1 MAATEAT
8 AEPVQADTVENKA
21 EVETT
26 KPDPAST
33 EEAPAS
39 TEETQPTTEAPPST
53 EQPADSKSKPASEK
67 IWDSFLNKSGLGK
80 VMGGK
85 KKKEQHT
92 GAEDTTGEEQDKVSN
107 QNDQGD
113 TAGPKE
119 QESSQPAEANEAAAD
134 GQTIEKAPE
143 NEEASQ
149 EQKASGAKPKQ
160 GEKSSV
166 RDFIRNPVAKIF
178 SHKSTD
184 KKDGTGGLQKH
195 DKVRSKSLDR
205 LEDADTSTTAADQTE
220 EPPTTDE
227 PDRSNPQT
235 TKNMKRWHSFKKL
248 MAQKSHKKSTDES
261 KDAEGADGTSA
272 DGAGDTGT
280 LDSTTKSEQS
290 GQKRWKLKRSWTFQ
304 GLKRDSSVVGIHKP
318 KDKDSS
324 DVKDE
329 NDPEAEQGMEDV
341 KIASDVET
349 QEKTNADVDE
359 EKGATATTQH
369 AKSVDQHANE
379 IWTSF
384 KKRVIPKS
392 KKAADTGGVE
402 EEAAGE
408 QEQTDEPQAG
418 KDSGKTAKAK
428 RTHFNRAVSLKNFIL
443 RKGKSTSM
451 DMGEGTTA
459 QKDGD
464 DTAESE
470 AKDMDGLDDAAGST
484 DVPQT
489 GSEEQ
494 TVAQSESNNEAQVAG
509 EHKSSDG
516 EERSHTSAPSGQPSD
531 KPHAADPAPE
541 GGGQAEPKA
550 NGENG
555 CSDATSEDTAAHNHE
570 ATTQNDVKDEETN
583 QETINSSGKTCPKD
597 GKILN
602 QDGKCDTVNAVVQS
616 GECQAPIDSRDLQQN
631 GNDKAESKVGL
642 GTSVEVETRGDGA
655 PQCGGSLSGSAK
667 TNADEQ
673 EEALKRMFYEVA
685 ASIVRAVV
693 SSATEQLAKEKEP
706 PDSSLQCF
714 QPENNSSYTDI
725 DVSYCHREVTLNQGS
740 LY

>member
-1 MAATEAT
+1 MAATEAN
-8 AEPVQADTVENKA
+8 AEPVQADIVENKA

-26 KPDPAST
+26 NPAPAST

-39 TEETQPTTEAPPST
+39 TEETQPTTEAPQST

-85 KKKEQHT
+85 KKKEQQT
-92 GAEDTTGEEQDKVSN
+92 GAEDTTGEEQDKVSS

-113 TAGPKE
+113 TAGPKD
-119 QESSQPAEANEAAAD
+119 QESSQPAEAGEAAAD

-143 NEEASQ
+143 NEEVSQ

-166 RDFIRNPVAKIF
+166 RDFIRKPVAKIF

-184 KKDGTGGLQKH
+184 KKDSTGALQKH
-195 DKVRSKSLDR
+195 GKVRSKSLDR
-205 LEDADTSTTAADQTE
+205 LEDADASTNVADQAE
-220 EPPTTDE
+220 EPPTADE
-227 PDRSNPQT
+227 PDKSNPQT

-261 KDAEGADGTSA
+261 KDAEGAEGTSA
-272 DGAGDTGT
+272 DGAGDSGT
-280 LDSTTKSEQS
+280 LDSTTKSEHS

-324 DVKDE
+324 DVNDE
-329 NDPEAEQGMEDV
+329 NAPEAEQGTEDV
-341 KIASDVET
+341 KVASDTEA
-349 QEKTNADVDE
+349 QEKINAEGEE

-392 KKAADTGGVE
+392 KRAADTGGVE

-443 RKGKSTSM
+443 RKGKSTSV
-451 DMGEGTTA
+451 DMGEGTAA

-464 DTAESE
+464 GTCESE
-470 AKDMDGLDDAAGST
+470 AKDLDGLDDAAGAT

-489 GSEEQ
+489 VSEEQ
-494 TVAQSESNNEAQVAG
+494 TVAQNESSNEAQVAG
-509 EHKSSDG
+509 EYKSSDG

-531 KPHAADPAPE
+531 KSHVADPAPE
-541 GGGQAEPKA
+541 GGAQTEPKA

-555 CSDATSEDTAAHNHE
+555 CLDATSEYTAAHNHE
-570 ATTQNDVKDEETN
+570 ATTQNDVKGEETN
-583 QETINSSGKTCPKD
+583 QETIDSSGKTCPKD

-602 QDGKCDTVNAVVQS
+602 QDGNCDTVNAVAQS
-616 GECQAPIDSRDLQQN
+616 EKKA
-631 GNDKAESKVGL
+631 GNV
-642 GTSVEVETRGDGA
+642 
-655 PQCGGSLSGSAK
+655 
-667 TNADEQ
+667 
-673 EEALKRMFYEVA
+673 
-685 ASIVRAVV
+685 
-693 SSATEQLAKEKEP
+693 
-706 PDSSLQCF
+706 
-714 QPENNSSYTDI
+714 
-725 DVSYCHREVTLNQGS
+725 
-740 LY
+740 

>member
-1 MAATEAT
+1 MAATEAN
-8 AEPVQADTVENKA
+8 AEPVQADIVENKA

-26 KPDPAST
+26 NPAPAST

-85 KKKEQHT
+85 KKKEQQT
-92 GAEDTTGEEQDKVSN
+92 GAEDTTGEEQDKVSS
-107 QNDQGD
+107 QHDQGD
-113 TAGPKE
+113 TAGPKD
-119 QESSQPAEANEAAAD
+119 QETSQPAEAGEAAAD

-166 RDFIRNPVAKIF
+166 RDFIRKPVAKIF

-184 KKDGTGGLQKH
+184 KKDGTGALQKH
-195 DKVRSKSLDR
+195 GKVWSKSLDR
-205 LEDADTSTTAADQTE
+205 LEDADASTNVADQAE
-220 EPPTTDE
+220 EPPTADE
-227 PDRSNPQT
+227 QDKSNPQT

-261 KDAEGADGTSA
+261 KDSEDA
-272 DGAGDTGT
+272 DGAGDSGT
-280 LDSTTKSEQS
+280 LDSTTKSEHS

-329 NDPEAEQGMEDV
+329 NAPEAEQGTEDV
-341 KIASDVET
+341 KVASDAET
-349 QEKTNADVDE
+349 QEKINAEGEE

-392 KKAADTGGVE
+392 KRATDTGGVE

-443 RKGKSTSM
+443 RKGKSTSV
-451 DMGEGTTA
+451 DMGEGTAA

-464 DTAESE
+464 DTCESE
-470 AKDMDGLDDAAGST
+470 AKDVDGLDDAAGAT

-489 GSEEQ
+489 GSEKQ
-494 TVAQSESNNEAQVAG
+494 TVAQSDSNNEAQVAG

-531 KPHAADPAPE
+531 KSHVADPAPE
-541 GGGQAEPKA
+541 GGGQTEPKA

-555 CSDATSEDTAAHNHE
+555 CSDATSEDTAAQNHE

-583 QETINSSGKTCPKD
+583 QETIDSSGKTCPKD

-602 QDGKCDTVNAVVQS
+602 QDGKCDTVNAVAQS
-616 GECQAPIDSRDLQQN
+616 GECEAPIDSRDLQQN
-631 GNDKAESKVGL
+631 GNDKAESKL
-642 GTSVEVETRGDGA
+642 GVEKKAGNV
-655 PQCGGSLSGSAK
+655 
-667 TNADEQ
+667 
-673 EEALKRMFYEVA
+673 
-685 ASIVRAVV
+685 
-693 SSATEQLAKEKEP
+693 
-706 PDSSLQCF
+706 
-714 QPENNSSYTDI
+714 
-725 DVSYCHREVTLNQGS
+725 
-740 LY
+740 

>member
-1 MAATEAT
+1 MFDMAATEAN
-8 AEPVQADTVENKA
+8 AEPVQADIVENKA
-21 EVETT
+21 EEETT
-26 KPDPAST
+26 KPASVST

-39 TEETQPTTEAPPST
+39 TEETQPTTEATPST

-85 KKKEQHT
+85 KKKEQQT
-92 GAEDTTGEEQDKVSN
+92 GAEDTPGEEQDKGSS

-119 QESSQPAEANEAAAD
+119 QESTQPAEAGEAAAD

-166 RDFIRNPVAKIF
+166 RDFIRKPVAKIF

-184 KKDGTGGLQKH
+184 KKEGTGALQKH
-195 DKVRSKSLDR
+195 DKIRSKSLDR
-205 LEDADTSTTAADQTE
+205 LEDIDASTNVADQAE
-220 EPPTTDE
+220 EPPTAEE
-227 PDRSNPQT
+227 PDKSNPQT

-261 KDAEGADGTSA
+261 KDAEGAEGTSA
-272 DGAGDTGT
+272 DGAGDSGT
-280 LDSTTKSEQS
+280 LDSTTKSEHS

-304 GLKRDSSVVGIHKP
+304 GMKRDSSVVGIHKP

-329 NDPEAEQGMEDV
+329 NAPEAEQGTEDV
-341 KIASDVET
+341 KVASDVEA
-349 QEKTNADVDE
+349 QEKTNAEGEE

-369 AKSVDQHANE
+369 AKSVDHHANE

-392 KKAADTGGVE
+392 KKAADSGGVE

-408 QEQTDEPQAG
+408 QEQNDEPQAG

-451 DMGEGTTA
+451 DMGESTA

-464 DTAESE
+464 GTGESE
-470 AKDMDGLDDAAGST
+470 AKDLDGLDDTAGET

-494 TVAQSESNNEAQVAG
+494 TVAPSESNNEAQVAG

-516 EERSHTSAPSGQPSD
+516 EERSQTSAPSGQPSD
-531 KPHAADPAPE
+531 KSHIADPAPE
-541 GGGQAEPKA
+541 GGGQTEPKA

-555 CSDATSEDTAAHNHE
+555 CLDATSEDTAAHNHE

-583 QETINSSGKTCPKD
+583 QETIDSSGKTCPKD

-602 QDGKCDTVNAVVQS
+602 QDGKCDTVN
-616 GECQAPIDSRDLQQN
+616 
-631 GNDKAESKVGL
+631 
-642 GTSVEVETRGDGA
+642 
-655 PQCGGSLSGSAK
+655 
-667 TNADEQ
+667 
-673 EEALKRMFYEVA
+673 EVA
-685 ASIVRAVV
+685 QS
-693 SSATEQLAKEKEP
+693 EKKAG
-706 PDSSLQCF
+706 
-714 QPENNSSYTDI
+714 N
-725 DVSYCHREVTLNQGS
+725 V
-740 LY
+740 

>member
-1 MAATEAT
+1 MAATEAN
-8 AEPVQADTVENKA
+8 AEPVQADIVENKA

-26 KPDPAST
+26 NP
-33 EEAPAS
+33 APAS

-85 KKKEQHT
+85 KKKEQQT
-92 GAEDTTGEEQDKVSN
+92 GAEDTTGEEQDKVSS

-113 TAGPKE
+113 AAGPID
-119 QESSQPAEANEAAAD
+119 QESSQPAEAGEAAAD

-166 RDFIRNPVAKIF
+166 RDFIRKPVAKIF

-184 KKDGTGGLQKH
+184 KKDGTGALQKG
-195 DKVRSKSLDR
+195 KVRSKSLDR
-205 LEDADTSTTAADQTE
+205 LEDADASTNVADQAE
-220 EPPTTDE
+220 EPPTADE
-227 PDRSNPQT
+227 PDKSNPQT

-261 KDAEGADGTSA
+261 KDGEGAEGTSA
-272 DGAGDTGT
+272 DGAGDSGT
-280 LDSTTKSEQS
+280 LDSTTKSEHS

-329 NDPEAEQGMEDV
+329 SAPEAEQGTEDAKV
-341 KIASDVET
+341 ASDVET
-349 QEKTNADVDE
+349 QEKTNAEGEE

-451 DMGEGTTA
+451 DMGEGTAA

-464 DTAESE
+464 GTGESE
-470 AKDMDGLDDAAGST
+470 AKDVDGLDDAAGAT

-494 TVAQSESNNEAQVAG
+494 TAAPSESKNEAQVAG
-509 EHKSSDG
+509 EIKSSDG
-516 EERSHTSAPSGQPSD
+516 EERSHTSEPSALPSD
-531 KPHAADPAPE
+531 KSHVADPAPE
-541 GGGQAEPKA
+541 GGGQTEPKA

-583 QETINSSGKTCPKD
+583 QETIDSSGKTCPKD

-602 QDGKCDTVNAVVQS
+602 QDGKCDTVNAVAQS
-616 GECQAPIDSRDLQQN
+616 EKKA
-631 GNDKAESKVGL
+631 GNV
-642 GTSVEVETRGDGA
+642 
-655 PQCGGSLSGSAK
+655 
-667 TNADEQ
+667 
-673 EEALKRMFYEVA
+673 
-685 ASIVRAVV
+685 
-693 SSATEQLAKEKEP
+693 
-706 PDSSLQCF
+706 
-714 QPENNSSYTDI
+714 
-725 DVSYCHREVTLNQGS
+725 
-740 LY
+740 

>member
-1 MAATEAT
+1 MAATEAN
-8 AEPVQADTVENKA
+8 AEPVQADIVDNKT
-21 EVETT
+21 EVEAT
-26 KPDPAST
+26 KPEPEPASNEEAPALT

-39 TEETQPTTEAPPST
+39 TEETQPTTEAPAST

-85 KKKEQHT
+85 KKKDQHT
-92 GAEDTTGEEQDKVSN
+92 EDTTGEEQDKAPN
-107 QNDQGD
+107 QTDQGD
-113 TAGPKE
+113 AAGPKE
-119 QESSQPAEANEAAAD
+119 QESTQPVEAGEAAAD
-134 GQTIEKAPE
+134 GQAIEKTPE

-184 KKDGTGGLQKH
+184 KKDGTGALKQGKA
-195 DKVRSKSLDR
+195 RSKSLDR
-205 LEDADTSTTAADQTE
+205 LEDADASTTVAEQAE
-220 EPPTTDE
+220 EPPNADE
-227 PDRSNPQT
+227 PDKSNPQT

-248 MAQKSHKKSTDES
+248 MAQKSHKKSTEES
-261 KDAEGADGTSA
+261 KDAEGAEGGSA
-272 DGAGDTGT
+272 EGAGDSST
-280 LDSTTKSEQS
+280 LDSTTKSEHS

-329 NDPEAEQGMEDV
+329 NAPEAEEGAEDV
-341 KIASDVET
+341 KVAGDVET
-349 QEKTNADVDE
+349 QEKTESEE

-392 KKAADTGGVE
+392 KKAADTSGVE

-451 DMGEGTTA
+451 DMGEGTAA

-464 DTAESE
+464 GTGESE
-470 AKDMDGLDDAAGST
+470 GKDMDGLDDEAGAT
-484 DVPQT
+484 DAPQT
-489 GSEEQ
+489 ESEEQ
-494 TVAQSESNNEAQVAG
+494 TVTQSESNNEAQMAG

-516 EERSHTSAPSGQPSD
+516 EESAPSGQPSD

-541 GGGQAEPKA
+541 SGGKEEPKA

-555 CSDATSEDTAAHNHE
+555 CLDTTSEDTAAHNHE
-570 ATTQNDVKDEETN
+570 TTTQNDVKDEEIN
-583 QETINSSGKTCPKD
+583 QETIDSSGKTCPKD
-597 GKILN
+597 GKILS
-602 QDGKCDTVNAVVQS
+602 QDGKCDTVNAVAQS
-616 GECQAPIDSRDLQQN
+616 GECEAPIDSRDLQQN
-631 GNDKAESKVGL
+631 GSESNLGL
-642 GTSVEVETRGDGA
+642 GTRVEIETRGDGDH
-655 PQCGGSLSGSAK
+655 QFVESLSGSAK

-685 ASIVRAVV
+685 ASIVRAAL
-693 SSATEQLAKEKEP
+693 SSATEQLAKEKDSL
-706 PDSSLQCF
+706 DSSLKCF
-714 QPENNSSYTDI
+714 QPESNSSYTDI
-725 DVSYCHREVTLNQGS
+725 EVSYCPREVTLNQES